1 MSLVWIWLTKM
12 LQWKHSER
20 CCHDRRSM
28 TNSRDHP
35 QLAMPPWAGPRGS
48 LALTVTPDI
57 SDHFPIVHINCSF
70 SVEETVSCLVTRVY
84 NERNKQKFLQ
94 ANSAVDCNIPNTLN
108 SFNHFHS
115 MSISL
120 RDQWFPK
127 NEIKKKY
134 SNRKQWLSDVQ
145 RNSVRNKNKLYHK
158 YKNIPTI
165 RNETSYKLF
174 RNKLNHVL
182 KIDEKKYYREFI
194 ISHKDNTRK
203 SWSIIKD
210 MINKHRMPTIQS

>member
-1 MSLVWIWLTKM
+1 M
-12 LQWKHSER
+12 
-20 CCHDRRSM
+20 
-28 TNSRDHP
+28 
-35 QLAMPPWAGPRGS
+35 
-48 LALTVTPDI
+48 
-57 SDHFPIVHINCSF
+57 
-70 SVEETVSCLVTRVY
+70 EETVSCLVTRVY

-94 ANSAVDCNIPNTLN
+94 AISAVDCNIPNTLN

-134 SNRKQWLSDVQ
+134 SNRKQWLSDVL

-182 KIDEKKYYREFI
+182 KIDENIYYREFI

>member
-1 MSLVWIWLTKM
+1 
-12 LQWKHSER
+12 
-20 CCHDRRSM
+20 
-28 TNSRDHP
+28 
-35 QLAMPPWAGPRGS
+35 
-48 LALTVTPDI
+48 
-57 SDHFPIVHINCSF
+57 
-70 SVEETVSCLVTRVY
+70 
-84 NERNKQKFLQ
+84 
-94 ANSAVDCNIPNTLN
+94 
-108 SFNHFHS
+108 

-134 SNRKQWLSDVQ
+134 SNRKQWLSDVL

-174 RNKLNHVL
+174 RNKLNHIL